1 MNTKEDKNMNEI
13 LKNVN
18 DAYKGN
24 LLKRNKVCER
34 ELDTNVSTS
43 NTAITLIALII
54 TIIILLILAAVTLN
68 MIIGEN
74 GIINKANIAREKSN
88 SADEEERVKLSV
100 LASRNKNG
108 EFDRE
113 IFLKELEANNL
124 TGSYDSSKQ
133 YTVVNTSKKKYMV
146 DNNGNII
153 EEDDDKH
160 GEDKGLL
167 GIIDEINET
176 GYTEKTINN
185 EKYNL
190 HSIVLKGNVTLDG
203 SNNIEGATLNNK
215 IYEFGDKQTDVAT
228 GTTNENMAQNTVVLK
243 IEGDLTINS
252 GVTLTTTKSDNGY
265 GGPKGLIIYCTGKLI
280 NNGIISMTA
289 RGAFAEGQDI
299 YLWKNN
305 DGTYEIVPKY
315 GAEGTPGVNVNNV
328 IEKPIKPENATGRQ
342 TGGGAGGSSYYSTAV
357 GGNGAKG
364 TSYSGGTGGRRSRQ

>member
-1 MNTKEDKNMNEI
+1 MNTKEGKNMNKI
-13 LKNVN
+13 FKNIN
-18 DAYKGN
+18 NAYKGN
-24 LLKRNKVCER
+24 ILKKNKVCER

-74 GIINKANIAREKSN
+74 GIINKANIAKEKSN

-124 TGSYDSSKQ
+124 TGSYDTSKQ
-133 YTVVNTSKKKYMV
+133 YTVINTSKKKYMV
-146 DNNGNII
+146 DNNGNIL
-153 EEDDDKH
+153 EEDIDKQ
-160 GEDKGLL
+160 EKNLGLL

-190 HSIVLKGNVTLDG
+190 HSIVIKENVTLDG
-203 SNNIEGATLNNK
+203 NTNIEGATLNNK

-280 NNGIISMTA
+280 NNGTISMTA

-315 GAEGTPGVNVNNV
+315 GAEGAPGVNVNSN
-328 IEKPIKPENATGRQ
+328 IIIKPKNATGRQ
-342 TGGGAGGSSYYSTAV
+342 TGGGAGGSSFYSTAV
-357 GGNGAKG
+357 GGNGARG
-364 TSYSGGTGGRRSRQ
+364 TSYSGGSGGRRCWK

>member
-1 MNTKEDKNMNEI
+1 MNTKEGKNMNKI
-13 LKNVN
+13 FKNIN

-24 LLKRNKVCER
+24 ILKKNKVCER

-74 GIINKANIAREKSN
+74 GIINKANIAKEKSN

-124 TGSYDSSKQ
+124 TGSYDTSKQ
-133 YTVVNTSKKKYMV
+133 YTVINTSKKKYMV
-146 DNNGNII
+146 DNNGNIL
-153 EEDDDKH
+153 EEDIDKQ
-160 GEDKGLL
+160 EKNLGLL

-190 HSIVLKGNVTLDG
+190 HSIVIKENVTLDG
-203 SNNIEGATLNNK
+203 NTNIEGATLNNK

-280 NNGIISMTA
+280 NNGTISMTA

-305 DGTYEIVPKY
+305 DETYEIVPKY
-315 GAEGTPGVNVNNV
+315 GAEGAPGVNVNSN
-328 IEKPIKPENATGRQ
+328 IIIKPENATGRQ
-342 TGGGAGGSSYYSTAV
+342 TGGGAGGSSFYSTAV
-357 GGNGAKG
+357 GGNGARG
-364 TSYSGGTGGRRSRQ
+364 TSYSGGSGGRRCWK

>member
-1 MNTKEDKNMNEI
+1 MNTKEGKNM
-13 LKNVN
+13 N

-24 LLKRNKVCER
+24 ILKKNKVCER

-74 GIINKANIAREKSN
+74 GIINKANIAKEKSN

-124 TGSYDSSKQ
+124 TGSYDTSKQ
-133 YTVVNTSKKKYMV
+133 YTVINTSKKKYMV

-153 EEDDDKH
+153 EEDIDKQ
-160 GEDKGLL
+160 EKNLGLL

-190 HSIVLKGNVTLDG
+190 HSIVIKENVTLDG
-203 SNNIEGATLNNK
+203 NTNIEGATLNNK

-280 NNGIISMTA
+280 NNGTISMTA

-305 DGTYEIVPKY
+305 DETYEIVPKY
-315 GAEGTPGVNVNNV
+315 GAEGAGGVNINNV
-328 IEKPIKPENATGRQ
+328 IEKPIKPGNATGRQ
-342 TGGGAGGSSYYSTAV
+342 TGGGAGGSSFYSTAV
-357 GGNGAKG
+357 GGNGARG
-364 TSYSGGTGGRRSRQ
+364 TSYSGGSGGRRCWKK

>member
-1 MNTKEDKNMNEI
+1 MNTKEGKNMNKI
-13 LKNVN
+13 FKNIN

-24 LLKRNKVCER
+24 ILKKNKVCER

-74 GIINKANIAREKSN
+74 GIINKANIAKEKSN

-124 TGSYDSSKQ
+124 TGSYDTSKQ
-133 YTVVNTSKKKYMV
+133 YTVINTSKKKYMV
-146 DNNGNII
+146 DNNGNIL
-153 EEDDDKH
+153 EEDIDKQ
-160 GEDKGLL
+160 EKNLGLL

-190 HSIVLKGNVTLDG
+190 HSIVIKENVTLDG
-203 SNNIEGATLNNK
+203 NTNIEGATLNNK

-280 NNGIISMTA
+280 NNGTISMTA

-315 GAEGTPGVNVNNV
+315 GAEGAPGVNVNSN
-328 IEKPIKPENATGRQ
+328 IIIKPKNATGRQ
-342 TGGGAGGSSYYSTAV
+342 TGGGAGGSSFYSTAV
-357 GGNGAKG
+357 GGNGARG
-364 TSYSGGTGGRRSRQ
+364 TSYSGGSGGRRCWK